1 MPLQTPSCF
10 QKPDESEVNP
20 IRILYNSKKWKYYHT
35 ITYTDYYQA
44 YLDPYHFKASGRLP
58 FNYDEDLRM
67 FVLTKSFQKH
77 RMHGETGLIN
87 FSTMENHHTIKDW
100 FIAKEPLPLTL
111 MYKRI
116 VPRTI
121 IDEYLTIDRK
131 WLDDYAD

>member
-1 MPLQTPSCF
+1 
-10 QKPDESEVNP
+10 
-20 IRILYNSKKWKYYHT
+20 
-35 ITYTDYYQA
+35 
-44 YLDPYHFKASGRLP
+44 
-58 FNYDEDLRM
+58 M

-116 VPRTI
+116 VTRTI